1 MKIGITCST
10 FDLLHAG
17 HVIMLQECKDHCD
30 YLICALQTDPTIDR
44 QEKNKPVQ
52 SLVERYLQLNA
63 VKWVDQIIP
72 YSTESELEE
81 IFRALPINV
90 RIIGEDY
97 MNKNFTAKDVC
108 EERGIDII
116 FNKRQHNYSTSELRK
131 RVSEKHTGVAEAT
144 KAGVSRK
151 LDVTK

>member
-1 MKIGITCST
+1 MKVGITCST

-17 HVIMLQECKDHCD
+17 HVIMLEECKQHCD
-30 YLICALQTDPTIDR
+30 YLICALQVDPTIDR
-44 QEKNKPVQ
+44 PTKNKPVQ

-81 IFRALPINV
+81 IFKALPINV

-97 MNKNFTAKDVC
+97 MGKEFTGKEICKD
-108 EERGIDII
+108 RDIEI
-116 FNKRQHNYSTSELRK
+116 IYNKRQHDYSSSDLRK
-131 RVSEKHTGVAEAT
+131 RVMTAAI
-144 KAGVSRK
+144 
-151 LDVTK
+151 

>member
-1 MKIGITCST
+1 MKVGITCST

-17 HVIMLQECKDHCD
+17 HVIMLEECKHYCD
-30 YLICALQTDPTIDR
+30 YLICALQVDPTIDR
-44 QEKNKPVQ
+44 PNKNKPVQ

-81 IFRALPINV
+81 IFKALPINV

-97 MNKNFTAKDVC
+97 MGKEFTGKEICKD
-108 EERGIDII
+108 RDIEI
-116 FNKRQHNYSTSELRK
+116 IYNKRQHDYSSSDLRK
-131 RVSEKHTGVAEAT
+131 RVMTAAI
-144 KAGVSRK
+144 
-151 LDVTK
+151 